1 MPQIYIMLS
10 PHAQD
15 RLGNKADQFL
25 GEIDHMATK
34 YVASL
39 WEVPPHD
46 VACSGV
52 NLAYT
57 RNEADVQ
64 IELRYTVG
72 TDIYKPGVVFDPTI
86 DMQSEIIKRIM
97 EDLEPILAE
106 NQMIC
111 SMWCK
116 PHTNS
121 KFEIPGPSAFNRKK
135 D

>member
-25 GEIDHMATK
+25 GEVDHVATK
-34 YVASL
+34 YVVLL
-39 WEVPPHD
+39 WKVPPHD

-52 NLAYT
+52 NLIYT

-64 IELRYTVG
+64 IEIRYTVG
-72 TDIYKPGVVFDPTI
+72 ADIYKQGEVFDPMI
-86 DMQSEIIKRIM
+86 DMQSELIDRIM
-97 EDLEPILAE
+97 EDVTPILAE
-106 NQMIC
+106 YQIIC
-111 SMWCK
+111 SVWCK
-116 PHTNS
+116 PHANS
-121 KFEIPGPSAFNRKK
+121 KFVIPGTS

>member
-1 MPQIYIMLS
+1 MLS

-25 GEIDHMATK
+25 GEVDQAATK
-34 YVASL
+34 YVVSL
-39 WEVPPHD
+39 WKVPPHD

-72 TDIYKPGVVFDPTI
+72 ADIYKPGEVFDPSI
-86 DMQSEIIKRIM
+86 AMESELIESIMQ
-97 EDLEPILAE
+97 DVAPIFAE
-106 NQMIC
+106 YQMIC
-111 SMWCK
+111 SVWCK
-116 PHTNS
+116 PHVNS
-121 KFEIPGPSAFNRKK
+121 KFVIPGSS